1 MFLLLLAIFDFY
13 WFIMIGSLWLLS
25 FLIYLYQNCESA
37 LFWIFSSIHF
47 LRDVLREK
55 CPNTEFFLSVFSCIQ
70 IEYGDLL
77 RKSPYSVRMQENTDQ
92 KKLCIVFGHFSRS
105 DEVGNANMNKQTVLV
120 QYSAASCTAWKV
132 SILGIILVRIFPH
145 LDWIRRDIP
154 CLSVYSSNVGKCG
167 PE

>member
-1 MFLLLLAIFDFY
+1 
-13 WFIMIGSLWLLS
+13 MIGSLWLLS

-37 LFWIFSSIHF
+37 LFWIFFSIHF

-92 KKLCIVFGHFSRS
+92 KKLHIWTLFTQWWGGEC
-105 DEVGNANMNKQTVLV
+105 E
-120 QYSAASCTAWKV
+120 Y
-132 SILGIILVRIFPH
+132 
-145 LDWIRRDIP
+145 
-154 CLSVYSSNVGKCG
+154 
-167 PE
+167 E